1 MGKFVDS
8 ESDRLTPS
16 LALSIVLSLALLA
29 ACGSAA
35 VRWQGY
41 DVLRDRPPPVAR
53 AIGGVPISDP
63 AEYEQFRRWGEQWF
77 RTETFGAE
85 VATTDVAGLF
95 GAELEV
101 PCAAGGETG
110 SEAVCRQTVSALP
123 YLIRALDQLDGVP
136 GNLFQGNGGPL
147 GEGFTSDL
155 VLEFPPGTT
164 LAGLPVPERLHTG
177 LDVDAGAAWPIGI
190 MPVAAPE
197 ADAALPYL
205 IEPAALGAGAAPP
218 GKLRLGITC
227 ALCHYSLDVDK
238 DGTADVRSSR
248 WDELTPGSSY
258 TPQDTWAIGNQDV
271 HFGWLFALTQ
281 NPLLGLTV
289 LSGPVGKNHP
299 ETSLEWVRWVKA
311 RYREQPE
318 VARRE
323 VIRGMLVQPRGFA
336 DDTPNALH
344 DPNQLPVLFTR
355 DNWPYNFDGSF
366 IHPADRNNGVWT
378 GALDFTGLIALA
390 NDRSSRQQRLLYWEP
405 PSVYEALDADEYAD
419 VMVDRSPA
427 ARFDATRRQQLKEDI
442 LGCTDGIPGVLRP
455 DSVIVMENTLGS
467 LPQCVLKHP
476 GNIQARRIRTAASFG
491 GDAERRGSMMV
502 LLGTRVVSTP
512 AVRRDFQLEELA
524 RRHPGLNVDEFQ
536 SNAVSLWL
544 DSLTP
549 PKNRTP
555 LLAGAKQLVAEGYQI
570 FQEEGCASCH
580 RGPFL
585 TDNLVH
591 RLSAR
596 REEEIGIAAASTAGF
611 RALGRGAGPAIETGA
626 YRALST
632 RALALYVAPDFDP
645 DTGLATAKGSIPGGL
660 LGAHSVG
667 YKTLTLRHLWA
678 SAPYLHD
685 GGVGVAL
692 APDAGPAGNDLQALL
707 SRPASQQL
715 SGMGRILA
723 QREQAQSGGPWPNA
737 ALSLQALLLES
748 ERARV
753 LAGNRARIVSVPI
766 GTADNPLDAP
776 PLTSLALLGVVGA
789 GHSFWIHDVPGGPR
803 ITRLIAFLLAL
814 DDDPAELP

>member
-1 MGKFVDS
+1 MRKFASS
-8 ESDRLTPS
+8 ELCG
-16 LALSIVLSLALLA
+16 LALLFSLSFSLLP
-29 ACGSAA
+29 ACAGA
-35 VRWQGY
+35 VSRWHGY
-41 DVLRDRPPPVAR
+41 DVLRDRPPALPR
-53 AIGGVPISDP
+53 SIGGVPITE
-63 AEYEQFRRWGEQWF
+63 AEHEQFRRWGEWWF

-85 VATTDVAGLF
+85 RATTDVAGLF
-95 GAELEV
+95 GAELEI
-101 PCAAGGETG
+101 PCAAG
-110 SEAVCRQTVSALP
+110 SEPGCRQTVSTLP
-123 YLIRALDQLDGVP
+123 YLIRALDQLDGTT

-147 GEGFTSDL
+147 GAGYTSDL

-190 MPVAAPE
+190 VPVPAPE
-197 ADAALPYL
+197 ADAGLPYL
-205 IEPAALGAGAAPP
+205 VEPAALGAGAAPA
-218 GKLRLGITC
+218 GKVRLGISC

-238 DGTADVRSSR
+238 DGSADVRSSR

-299 ETSLEWVRWVKA
+299 EMSLEWVRWVKA
-311 RYREQPE
+311 NYREQPE
-318 VARRE
+318 VVRRE

-390 NDRSSRQQRLLYWEP
+390 KDRSGGRQGLLYWEP
-405 PSVYEALDADEYAD
+405 PSVYEALSAEEYAD
-419 VMVDRSPA
+419 IMVARSPA
-427 ARFDATRRQQLKEDI
+427 ARFDAARGQQLKDDI
-442 LGCTDGIPGVLRP
+442 LGCTENRPGDGIPGVLRP
-455 DSVIVMENTLGS
+455 DSVIVMKNSLGS
-467 LPQCVLKHP
+467 LPECVLKHP
-476 GNIQARRIRTAASFG
+476 GNIQAGRIRKPKSFG
-491 GDAERRGSMMV
+491 RDAELRDSMMV

-512 AVRRDFQLEELA
+512 EVRRDYHLEELA
-524 RRHPGLNVDEFQ
+524 QSHEGLDVDEFQ

-544 DSLTP
+544 DSLSP
-549 PKNRTP
+549 PKNQTP
-555 LLAGAKQLVAEGYQI
+555 LLAGARQLVADGYQI

-585 TDNLVH
+585 TDNRVH

-596 REEEIGIAAASTAGF
+596 RAEEVGIAAASTSGF
-611 RALGRGAGPAIETGA
+611 RPLGRGAGPPIETAA

-632 RALALYVAPDFDP
+632 RALALYVAPQFDP
-645 DTGLATAKGSIPGGL
+645 ETGLATAKGSIFGGL
-660 LGAHSVG
+660 FGAQVVG
-667 YKTLTLRHLWA
+667 YKTLTLRHLWG

-692 APDAGPAGNDLQALL
+692 ATDSPPAGDDLQALL
-707 SRPASQQL
+707 SRAPALLL

-723 QREQAQSGGPWPNA
+723 QREHNQSGGPWPNA
-737 ALSLQALLLES
+737 ALSLQAVLLKS
-748 ERARV
+748 ERQRV
-753 LAGNRARIVSVPI
+753 LEGNQASILTVPI
-766 GTADNPLDAP
+766 GTADNPLGAP
-776 PLTSLALLGVVGA
+776 KTTSLALLGVIGT
-789 GHSFWIHDVPGGPR
+789 GHSFWIDDVPGGPR
-803 ITRLIAFLLAL
+803 ITRLVAFLLAL
-814 DDDPAELP
+814 DDNPAELP